1 MVPVIAP
8 WSTWANAACAARQNR
23 ATITSLVN
31 AFKNESFGNSFL
43 MASIPLQ
50 ILLAISAPD
59 VLQFSRNNVV
69 IRGLCDIVRNIEK
82 CQFRKAPLEML
93 LALLF
98 GRCQSK
104 NFIMV
109 NVVSIDEISTH
120 LFVDCRDNVPYVTTQ
135 SRLRNHLDF
144 EVESRTYLS
153 RRSGKYT
160 MPRVRKSSPS
170 AAPVGVISKVL
181 LILEALQGSSAGL
194 G

>member
-1 MVPVIAP
+1 MSHLETCSS
-8 WSTWANAACAARQNR
+8 WRQFL
-23 ATITSLVN
+23 SKFCWL
-31 AFKNESFGNSFL
+31 FPHLMSFSFL
-43 MASIPLQ
+43 GT
-50 ILLAISAPD
+50 D
-59 VLQFSRNNVV
+59 HHT
-69 IRGLCDIVRNIEK
+69 IEK

-181 LILEALQGSSAGL
+181 LILEA
-194 G
+194 